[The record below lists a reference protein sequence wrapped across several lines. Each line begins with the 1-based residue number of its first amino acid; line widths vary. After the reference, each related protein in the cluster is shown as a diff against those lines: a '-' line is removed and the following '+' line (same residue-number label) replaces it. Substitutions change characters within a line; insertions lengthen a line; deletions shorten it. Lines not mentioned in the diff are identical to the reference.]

1 MWKAGSG
8 RCAMKFEQFLGGMVK
23 LKLPAAC
30 TEMLL
35 QQLSEA
41 GVHLYQIRREAEVL
55 TFRIALDDF
64 YLVQHLL
71 RERRCPFHVE
81 QRQGLPFLIH
91 RMKRRKGLWLG
102 CLFALATVYLL
113 LSLIWGYEVNGNEQ
127 YSDAHMIALVQ
138 QYGMLPGARRDN
150 FDYDALERQ
159 MVQDHPEFTWIQLQ
173 PNGTTLTITV
183 KERLPEQIEQQ
194 KQGSLVAS
202 ADGRITEMLVF
213 RGTPLVKRGD
223 WVKKGQVLV
232 GGWDYTDRQRNAN
245 GAFEPAGEPFAVKAQ
260 AVIYGEQERREIGIC
275 ALHEQVLQTT
285 GQQQKQ
291 VILAWGGHVL
301 RLWGPQESPYTYY
314 CQETTERS
322 LLQWQQ
328 FRLPVFLK
336 TTVFIEK
343 EVRENTYTEEEA
355 YVLAV
360 ERARKRLQ
368 LQMPTGSRFMRE
380 STGVYR
386 PEQQN
391 VVQAEVVWVVETNM
405 TAGAQ
410 TKLPQ
415 AQMGGQD
422 GEIQQEQATGTQ

>member
-1 MWKAGSG
+1 M
-8 RCAMKFEQFLGGMVK
+8 
-23 LKLPAAC
+23 
-30 TEMLL
+30 
-35 QQLSEA
+35 
-41 GVHLYQIRREAEVL
+41 
-55 TFRIALDDF
+55 
-64 YLVQHLL
+64 
-71 RERRCPFHVE
+71 
-81 QRQGLPFLIH
+81 
-91 RMKRRKGLWLG
+91 
-102 CLFALATVYLL
+102 
-113 LSLIWGYEVNGNEQ
+113 
-127 YSDAHMIALVQ
+127 
-138 QYGMLPGARRDN
+138 
-150 FDYDALERQ
+150 
-159 MVQDHPEFTWIQLQ
+159 
-173 PNGTTLTITV
+173 
-183 KERLPEQIEQQ
+183 EQQ

-232 GGWDYTDRQRNAN
+232 GGWDYTDRQRDAN
-245 GAFEPAGEPFAVKAQ
+245 GVFEPAGEPFAVKAQ
-260 AVIYGEQERREIGIC
+260 AVIYGEQERREIGTC

-285 GQQQKQ
+285 GRQQKQ
-291 VILAWGGHVL
+291 VILAWRGHVL
-301 RLWGPQESPYTYY
+301 RLWGPKESPYTYY

-368 LQMPTGSRFMRE
+368 LQMPVGSRFMRE

-410 TKLPQ
+410 AKLPQ
-415 AQMGGQD
+415 AQMGGQLVKYNRNRRRERSD
-422 GEIQQEQATGTQ
+422 PVVFPVV